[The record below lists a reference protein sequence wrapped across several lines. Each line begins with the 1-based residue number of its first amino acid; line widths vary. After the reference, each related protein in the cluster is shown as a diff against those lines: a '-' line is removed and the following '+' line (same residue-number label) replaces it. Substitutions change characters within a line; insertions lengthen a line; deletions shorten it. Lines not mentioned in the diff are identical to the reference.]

1 MPACFFP
8 WKNKICVGRFPV
20 NLWKSLRSVLFVL
33 SSLFFISQVTAQTFT
48 GTFVGTVTDASGAGV
63 AGATVTITNIET
75 SAQRMVNTDAS
86 GGFVV
91 TLLPPGNYKIVAEMK
106 GFKKAVHESVLLEV
120 NQQQRV
126 DSTLAVGEVSE
137 QVIVNEGVPLVQ
149 TESATVG
156 TVVEQREVTELP
168 LNGRNFLQLNLL
180 VPGTLPG
187 AKGSQLGTQGGSIN
201 VHGLREASNFFWL
214 DGIDNTT
221 QAIGQLVV
229 NPPTYTVQEFKVQSP
244 TYAAEFG
251 RTAGAQINIITRSG
265 SNTLHG
271 DVYEYLRN
279 SVLDAKNFFDQASS
293 KIPIFQR
300 NQFGVDAG
308 GKIIRDKLF
317 FFGGYEGIRENRAGT
332 FKSVVPTS
340 AMVGGDLGAICPEG
354 FTAAGLCNNAAHQLK
369 DPAAPGAVF
378 AFNKI
383 PSNRLDTAGAGLAL
397 AGYPA
402 GTTLDRTF
410 NPVNTLSDN
419 SFVWKIDYALSSK
432 DHLFGRYNYQNIQ
445 EVQPVNIFASTTN
458 IPGFGRHQDNTRFQT
473 LGFNDTHSFSPTL
486 VGEFRFGWNRWK
498 LAYFQ
503 QDQGNDIATKLGIVG
518 LSTNPV
524 DTGFPLIQLPGFYD
538 ALGSATNL
546 PQEGPFDTYQF
557 GGTFSKVVRNHNLKF
572 GADYHYFASTFFLDF
587 AARGRFIFFGGF
599 TGDPLGDLLLGLPGF
614 SLRGVGKTDFLFVSK
629 SLSEFFEDSWRVKP
643 NLTLTLGMRYEYN
656 VPIVEKKNRV
666 TNFDFTTGLP
676 VQAGQAG
683 VSRSTYNPDK
693 NNFAPR
699 IGFSWDPFKNGKWSL
714 RGGYG
719 VFYDIVVINTMLG
732 LRLNPPFFEVDALAN
747 DPAKPILLEQ
757 TFANPQA
764 LRLDLSAFEKNFRD
778 GLVQQW
784 SFGIQHELVHNLLLD
799 VGYVGTKGT
808 DLYRT
813 FDPNQAVLGAG
824 TVASRRPFPA
834 FGPITTVGSN
844 AKSIYHGLEARL
856 EKRFSNG
863 LSFLSSYTYSKS
875 IDDSSAEF
883 NNNSDS
889 NFPQNS
895 HNLSGE
901 RSLSNFD
908 ARHRWVLSYIYELP
922 FGPKRKYLG
931 DATGVAGK
939 LLEGWQLNGI
949 WQFQSGQPYTPG
961 IASDNSNTGE
971 LADRPDRVGDPNA
984 PGGTNCPQTH
994 TPKCW
999 VNPAAFGLAAPGTFG
1014 DAGRGSLIGPGLKE
1028 IDFSLF
1034 KNTAITEGRI
1044 VQFRAE
1050 FFNIANHPNFENPLR
1065 TWTPGTT
1072 TTFGQIQAAGPS
1084 RQIQFGLR
1092 FIF

>member
-1 MPACFFP
+1 MDPRMVRYSFFS
-8 WKNKICVGRFPV
+8 ILLVALLV
-20 NLWKSLRSVLFVL
+20 
-33 SSLFFISQVTAQTFT
+33 SQANAQTFT
-48 GTFVGTVTDASGAGV
+48 GTFDGTVTDASGAGV
-63 AGATVTITNIET
+63 VGATVTITNIET
-75 SAQRMVNTDAS
+75 SAQRTVNTDAS
-86 GGFVV
+86 GSFAV
-91 TLLPPGNYKIVAEMK
+91 TLLPPGHYKIVVEMK

-120 NQQQRV
+120 NQEQRV

-137 QVIVNEGVPLVQ
+137 QVIVSEGVPLVQ

-279 SVLDAKNFFDQASS
+279 SVLDAKNFFDPAAA

-300 NQFGVDAG
+300 NQFGVDGG

-332 FKSVVPTS
+332 FKSVVPTT
-340 AMVGGDLGAICPEG
+340 AMVGGDLGEICPEG
-354 FTAAGLCNNAAHQLK
+354 FTAGGNCNNPAHQLN
-369 DPAAPGAVF
+369 DPNGGIF

-383 PSNRLDTAGAGLAL
+383 PSNRFDTAGAGLAQ
-397 AGYPA
+397 GYPA

-503 QDQGNDIATKLGIVG
+503 QDKGNDIATKLGIVG

-524 DTGFPLIQLPGFYD
+524 DTGFPLVQMSGVYD
-538 ALGSATNL
+538 NLGSATNL

-587 AARGRFIFFGGF
+587 AARGQFIFGGGF
-599 TGDPLGDLLLGLPGF
+599 TGDPLGDLLLGLPAF

-656 VPIVEKKNRV
+656 VPIVEKKNRI
-666 TNFDFTTGLP
+666 TNFDFTTGQP
-676 VQAGQAG
+676 IQAGQAG

-699 IGFSWDPFKNGKWSL
+699 IGFTWDPFKNGKWSL

-732 LRLNPPFFEVDALAN
+732 LRLNPPFFEVDALPN
-747 DPAKPILLEQ
+747 DPANPILLEQ

-764 LRLDLSAFEKNFRD
+764 LQLNLSAFEKNFRD

-784 SFGIQHELVHNLLLD
+784 SFGVQHELVRNLLLD
-799 VGYVGTKGT
+799 VGYVGTKGA

-824 TVASRRPFPA
+824 SVASRRPFPA

-844 AKSIYHGLEARL
+844 ANSIYHGLEVRL

-863 LSFLSSYTYSKS
+863 LSFLSSYTYSKA

-883 NNNSDS
+883 GNNSDG

-895 HNLSGE
+895 NNLAGE
-901 RSLSNFD
+901 RGLSNFD

-931 DATGVAGK
+931 DTTGVAGK

-949 WQFQSGQPYTPG
+949 WQFQSGQPYTPI
-961 IASDNSNTGE
+961 IAPDNSNTGE
-971 LADRPDRVGDPNA
+971 GGGTDRPDLIGNPNA
-984 PGGTNCPQTH
+984 SGGTCPQTH
-994 TPKCW
+994 TTTCW
-999 VNPAAFGLAAPGTFG
+999 VNPAAFQVAAAGTFG
-1014 DAGRGSLIGPGLKE
+1014 NAGRGSLIGPGLKE

-1034 KNTAITEGRI
+1034 KNTAITEGRT
-1044 VQFRAE
+1044 VQLRAE

-1065 TWTPGTT
+1065 TLGP
-1072 TTFGQIQAAGPS
+1072 TFGQIQAAGPS

>member
-1 MPACFFP
+1 M
-8 WKNKICVGRFPV
+8 
-20 NLWKSLRSVLFVL
+20 NLSKALRTF
-33 SSLFFISQVTAQTFT
+33 FFIILGFFAVSQVAAQTFT
-48 GTFVGTVTDASGAGV
+48 GTFVGTVTDATGGGV

-75 SAQRMVNTDAS
+75 SAQRTVNTDAG

-91 TLLPPGNYKIVAEMK
+91 TLLPPGNYKIVVEMK

-137 QVIVNEGVPLVQ
+137 QVIVSEGVPLVQ

-156 TVVEQREVTELP
+156 TVVEEREVTELP

-180 VPGTLPG
+180 VPGALPG

-265 SNTLHG
+265 GNTLHG
-271 DVYEYLRN
+271 DVYEFLRN
-279 SVLDAKNFFDQASS
+279 SVLDAKNFFDPAAA

-300 NQFGVDAG
+300 NQFGADAG

-332 FKSVVPTS
+332 FKSVVPTT
-340 AMVGGDLGAICPEG
+340 AMVGGDLGSLCPEG
-354 FTAAGLCNNAAHQLK
+354 FDAGGNCNNAAHQLRN
-369 DPAAPGAVF
+369 PAGGVF
-378 AFNKI
+378 AFNVI
-383 PSNRLDTAGAGLAL
+383 PAGSMDAAGAAL
-397 AGYPA
+397 AQAYPA

-503 QDQGNDIATKLGIVG
+503 QDKGNDIASQLGIVG

-524 DTGFPLIQLPGFYD
+524 DTGFPLIQMSGVYD
-538 ALGSATNL
+538 NLGSATNL
-546 PQEGPFDTYQF
+546 PQEGPFDTYQW

-572 GADYHYFASTFFLDF
+572 GADYHYFTSTFFLDF
-587 AARGRFIFFGGF
+587 AARGQFIFGGGF
-599 TGDPLGDLLLGLPGF
+599 TGDPLGDLLLGLPAF

-643 NLTLTLGMRYEYN
+643 NLTVTLGMRYEYN
-656 VPIVEKKNRV
+656 VPIVEKKNRL
-666 TNFDFTTGLP
+666 TNFDFTTGTA
-676 VQAGQAG
+676 VQAAQGG
-683 VSRSTYNPDK
+683 VSRSTYNADK

-699 IGFSWDPFKNGKWSL
+699 IGFSWDPFNNGKWSL

-732 LRLNPPFFEVDALAN
+732 LRLNPPFFEVDALPN
-747 DPAKPILLEQ
+747 DPANPILLEQ
-757 TFANPQA
+757 TFANPAA
-764 LRLDLSAFEKNFRD
+764 LQLNLNAFEKNFRD
-778 GLVQQW
+778 GYVHQW

-799 VGYVGTKGT
+799 VGYVGTKGA

-844 AKSIYHGLEARL
+844 AKSIYHGLEVRL

-863 LSFLSSYTYSKS
+863 LSFLSSYTYSKA

-883 NNNSDS
+883 SNNSDS
-889 NFPQNS
+889 NYPQDS
-895 HNLSGE
+895 HNLAGE
-901 RSLSNFD
+901 RGLSNFD

-922 FGPKRKYLG
+922 FGPKRRYLG
-931 DATGVAGK
+931 DTTGVAGK

-949 WQFQSGQPYTPG
+949 WQFQSGQPYTPV

-971 LADRPDRVGDPNA
+971 TPGTDRPDLIGNPNA
-984 PGGTNCPQTH
+984 AGGTCTKTH
-994 TPKCW
+994 TPECW
-999 VNPAAFGLAAPGTFG
+999 VNPAAFAPAAPGTFG
-1014 DAGRGSLIGPGLKE
+1014 NAGRGSLIGPGLKN

-1034 KNTAITEGRI
+1034 KNTAITEGRM

-1065 TWTPGTT
+1065 TLGP
-1072 TTFGQIQAAGPS
+1072 TFGQIQSAGPS

>member
-20 NLWKSLRSVLFVL
+20 NLWKSLRSLLFVL
-33 SSLFFISQVTAQTFT
+33 SSFFFISQVTAQTFT

-75 SAQRMVNTDAS
+75 SAQRTVNTDAS

-156 TVVEQREVTELP
+156 TVVEEREVTELP

-279 SVLDAKNFFDQASS
+279 SVLDAKNFFDQATA

-300 NQFGVDAG
+300 NQFGIDAG
-308 GKIIRDKLF
+308 GRIIRDKLF

-332 FKSVVPTS
+332 FKSVVPTTT
-340 AMVGGDLGAICPEG
+340 MVGGDLGAICPEG
-354 FTAAGLCNNAAHQLK
+354 FTAGGNCNNPAHQLN
-369 DPAAPGAVF
+369 DPNGGIF
-378 AFNKI
+378 AFNRI
-383 PSNRLDTAGAGLAL
+383 PSNRLDVAGAGLAQ
-397 AGYPA
+397 GYPA

-503 QDQGNDIATKLGIVG
+503 QDKGNDVATKLGIVG

-524 DTGFPLIQLPGFYD
+524 DTGFPLVQMSGVYD
-538 ALGSATNL
+538 NLGSATNL

-557 GGTFSKVVRNHNLKF
+557 GGTFSKVLRNHNLKF

-587 AARGRFIFFGGF
+587 AARGQFIFGGGF
-599 TGDPLGDLLLGLPGF
+599 TGDPLGDLLLGLPAF

-666 TNFDFTTGLP
+666 TNFDFTTGQP

-732 LRLNPPFFEVDALAN
+732 LRLNPPFFEVDALPN

-757 TFANPQA
+757 TFANAQA
-764 LRLDLSAFEKNFRD
+764 LQLNLSAFEKNFRD

-799 VGYVGTKGT
+799 VGYVGTKGS

-844 AKSIYHGLEARL
+844 AKSIYHGLEVRL

-863 LSFLSSYTYSKS
+863 LSFLSSYTYSKT

-883 NNNSDS
+883 SNNSDS

-895 HNLSGE
+895 NNLAGE
-901 RSLSNFD
+901 RGLSNFD

-922 FGPKRKYLG
+922 FGPKRRYLG
-931 DATGVAGK
+931 DTTGVAGK

-949 WQFQSGQPYTPG
+949 WQFQSGQPYTPI
-961 IASDNSNTGE
+961 IAPDNSNTGE
-971 LADRPDRVGDPNA
+971 GGNTDRPDLIGNPNA
-984 PGGTNCPQTH
+984 ASGTCTKTH
-994 TPKCW
+994 TPQCW
-999 VNPAAFGLAAPGTFG
+999 VNPAAFAFATPGTFG

-1065 TWTPGTT
+1065 TLGP
-1072 TTFGQIQAAGPS
+1072 TFGQIQAAGPS

>member
-1 MPACFFP
+1 M
-8 WKNKICVGRFPV
+8 
-20 NLWKSLRSVLFVL
+20 NLWKSLRSVLFIL
-33 SSLFFISQVTAQTFT
+33 SSFFFITQVTAQTFT

-63 AGATVTITNIET
+63 VGATVTITNIET
-75 SAQRMVNTDAS
+75 SAQRTVNTDAS

-120 NQQQRV
+120 DQQQRV

-279 SVLDAKNFFDQASS
+279 SVLDAKNFFDEATA

-308 GKIIRDKLF
+308 GRIIRDKLF

-332 FKSVVPTS
+332 FKSVVPTTT
-340 AMVGGDLGAICPEG
+340 MVGGDLGEICKTG
-354 FTAAGLCNNAAHQLK
+354 FDAVGSCNDRDLNDNQINQLQ
-369 DPAAPGAVF
+369 DPNGGIF

-383 PSNRLDTAGAGLAL
+383 PSNRFDAAGAAL
-397 AGYPA
+397 AQGYPA
-402 GTTLDRTF
+402 GTTQDRTF

-503 QDQGNDIATKLGIVG
+503 QDKGNDVATKLGIVG

-524 DTGFPLIQLPGFYD
+524 DTGFPLIQMSGVYD
-538 ALGSATNL
+538 NLGSATNL
-546 PQEGPFDTYQF
+546 PQEGPFDTYQW
-557 GGTFSKVVRNHNLKF
+557 GGTFSKVLRNHNLKF
-572 GADYHYFASTFFLDF
+572 GADYHYFSSTFFLDF
-587 AARGRFIFFGGF
+587 AARGQFIFGGGF
-599 TGDPLGDLLLGLPGF
+599 TGDPLGDLLLGLPAF

-656 VPIVEKKNRV
+656 VPIVEKKNRL
-666 TNFDFTTGLP
+666 TNFDFATGTP
-676 VQAGQAG
+676 VQAAQAG
-683 VSRSTYNPDK
+683 VSRSTYNADK

-699 IGFSWDPFKNGKWSL
+699 IGFSWDPFKNGKWSV

-732 LRLNPPFFEVDALAN
+732 LRLNPPFFEIDALPN
-747 DPAKPILLEQ
+747 DPADPILLEQ
-757 TFANPQA
+757 TFANAAA
-764 LRLDLSAFEKNFRD
+764 LQLNLNAFDKNFRD
-778 GLVQQW
+778 GYVHQW
-784 SFGIQHELVHNLLLD
+784 SFGIQHELIHNLLLD
-799 VGYVGTKGT
+799 VGYVGTKGA

-834 FGPITTVGSN
+834 FGPISKVGSN
-844 AKSIYHGLEARL
+844 AKSVYHGLEVRL

-863 LSFLSSYTYSKS
+863 LSFLSSYTYSKA

-883 NNNSDS
+883 GNNSDS
-889 NFPQNS
+889 NYPQNS
-895 HNLSGE
+895 NNLAGE
-901 RSLSNFD
+901 RGLSNFD
-908 ARHRWVLSYIYELP
+908 ARHREVLSYIYELP
-922 FGPKRKYLG
+922 FGPKRRYLG
-931 DATGVAGK
+931 DTTGVAGK

-949 WQFQSGQPYTPG
+949 WQFQSGQPYTPL
-961 IASDNSNTGE
+961 IAPDNSNTGE
-971 LADRPDRVGDPNA
+971 GGGTDRPNIVGDPNA
-984 PGGTNCPQTH
+984 RSTNPNSPCVTATH
-994 TPKCW
+994 TPQCW
-999 VNPAAFGLAAPGTFG
+999 VNPEAFAPATFGTFG
-1014 DAGRGSLIGPGLKE
+1014 NAGRGSLIGPGLKE

-1034 KNTAITEGRI
+1034 KNTAITEGRV

-1065 TWTPGTT
+1065 TWTFLPSTT
-1072 TTFGQIQAAGPS
+1072 VPSPNTTFGHIQAAGPS